1 MTNVKSTAEPI
12 RFLGH
17 KMNIQIACQDA
28 RLPEQQ
34 QMAAWASIAMDA
46 VGETGHNEIT
56 LRVVGEVESAELN
69 QRYRKKSGA
78 TNVLSFPFDD
88 PPGVATQILGDLVIC
103 APVVE
108 QQAVEQGKPLDD
120 HWAHMIVHGV
130 LHLRGYDHEQDAGA
144 IEMEQLEKEILGQI
158 GITDP
163 YSLTTS

>member
-1 MTNVKSTAEPI
+1 
-12 RFLGH
+12 
-17 KMNIQIACQDA
+17 MNIQIACDDA
-28 RLPEQQ
+28 RLPGQQ

-56 LRVVGEVESAELN
+56 LRVVDEAESARLN
-69 QRYRKKSGA
+69 QRYRNKSEA

-108 QQAVEQGKPLDD
+108 QQATEQGKALND

-130 LHLRGYDHEQDAGA
+130 LHLRGYDHKQDTEATK
-144 IEMEQLEKEILGQI
+144 MEQLEKEILDKI
-158 GITDP
+158 GIPDP
-163 YSLTTS
+163 Y